1 MIFCFISRVHGVQTV
16 EGLMDVSAKFQLY
29 YGAEVPK
36 MIDWEKIQNL
46 SEDDPER
53 EAVETR
59 FRAATRTD
67 KYMVINA
74 EVFFV
79 FMLGVSV
86 INSS

>member
-1 MIFCFISRVHGVQTV
+1 MNGVQTV
-16 EGLMDVSAKFQLY
+16 EGLMDVSSKFQLY

-67 KYMVINA
+67 KYMVYKLKMYQKCHIFLYDFA
-74 EVFFV
+74 
-79 FMLGVSV
+79 
-86 INSS
+86 